1 MTIEEL
7 QAAVAA
13 LDDRVGEVLN
23 LNLDEFVSNY
33 QLERKKYVDI
43 IELENRID
51 DITPAEL
58 PTDLI
63 TASELET
70 RIANIQIPELPSDL
84 ITLSELEAR
93 IAQIPAVTVT
103 QQDVELA
110 AAAVDAKFDMLRSA
124 IAEATDFATLKARLL
139 AVLS

>member
-7 QAAVAA
+7 QAAVSA
-13 LDDRVGEVLN
+13 LDERVNEVLN

-70 RIANIQIPELPSDL
+70 RISQIP
-84 ITLSELEAR
+84 TGA
-93 IAQIPAVTVT
+93 T
-103 QQDVELA
+103 QQDVALA

-124 IAEATDFATLKARLL
+124 IAEATDYHTLKARLL
-139 AVLS
+139 AVLQ

>member
-7 QAAVAA
+7 QAAVSA
-13 LDDRVGEVLN
+13 LDERVGEVLN

-51 DITPAEL
+51 DITPTEL

-70 RIANIQIPELPSDL
+70 RIANIQIPELPSNI
-84 ITLSELEAR
+84 ITESELETR
-93 IAQIPAVTVT
+93 ISQIPTGATA
-103 QQDVELA
+103 QDVALA
-110 AAAVDAKFDMLRSA
+110 AAAVDAKFDMLRAA
-124 IAEATDFATLKARLL
+124 ISEATDYHTLKARLL
-139 AVLS
+139 AVLQ